1 MSLLNHKNYLSLAER
16 KTIGLFSLAILLG
29 GLFLFFGQDKHDVS
43 IDKGE
48 WISVE
53 IQGAVEQ
60 PGIYYLKKDAQLIH
74 LLEKARPTQQANL
87 KTMNL
92 AEPLK
97 ANQKYQ
103 IPSLK

>member
-29 GLFLFFGQDKHDVS
+29 GLFLFFGQDKHDAS
-43 IDKGE
+43 SNKEE

-53 IQGAVEQ
+53 VQGAVEQ
-60 PGIYYLKKDAQLIH
+60 PGIYYFKKDAQLIH
-74 LLEKARPTQQANL
+74 LLEKARPASHANL
-87 KTMNL
+87 KNMNL

-97 ANQKYQ
+97 ADQKYQ
-103 IPSLK
+103 VPSLK